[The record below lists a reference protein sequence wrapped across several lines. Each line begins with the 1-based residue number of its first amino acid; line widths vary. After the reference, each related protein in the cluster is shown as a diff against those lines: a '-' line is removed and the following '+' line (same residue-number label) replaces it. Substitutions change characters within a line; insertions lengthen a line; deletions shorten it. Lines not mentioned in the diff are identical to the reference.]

1 MIIEIAIIVFL
12 IGLGVALLMAEIF
25 FLPGITVAGIAGII
39 SLIGGVVYA
48 FLYVG
53 DTAGFIT
60 IGASVILSG
69 LAFVYL
75 IKSNAMSRIALKTDI
90 EAKVDQS
97 ELRKI
102 KVGDKGECISR
113 LNPIGKA
120 EFDGVVVEAKSANGE
135 FIDAGE
141 IVRVVKVESYNVWVE
156 LINEN
161 EE

>member
-1 MIIEIAIIVFL
+1 MVLEIAIIVFL
-12 IGLGVALLMAEIF
+12 VILGVALLMAEIF
-25 FLPGITVAGIAGII
+25 LLPGITIAGIAGVI

-48 FLYVG
+48 FMYIG

-60 IGASVILSG
+60 IAVSAVACGV
-69 LAFVYL
+69 AFVYL
-75 IKSNAMSRIALKTDI
+75 IKSNAMTRIALNTDI

-97 ELRKI
+97 ELNHI

-120 EFDGVVVEAKSANGE
+120 EFNGVIVEAKSANGE

-141 IVRVVKVESYNVWVE
+141 TVQVVKVESYNVLVD
-156 LINEN
+156 LVNN
-161 EE
+161 K